1 MNSLIIIPLAI
12 FVTMIGALPFGLV
25 NLSVLDISYRKG
37 QSAAMS
43 LSLGATFIEVVYG
56 LTALVAGGLIGQF
69 IKDHQFARILV
80 LSVPAVAGL
89 YFLLKG
95 KHSEERKT
103 TDRPC
108 FLRGMLLN
116 LVSVQ
121 VLLYWLFAM
130 TYLVAIW
137 EIDHTLVTIILFA
150 VGIWLGKMGVLW
162 LYAAF
167 SNEIYKRMGFLSR
180 NINRIIGV
188 VLIATVVIQI
198 LK

>member
-1 MNSLIIIPLAI
+1 MNPLIIIALAI

-37 QSAAMS
+37 QSAAMN

-69 IKDHQFARILV
+69 IKDHQFVRILV

-89 YFLLKG
+89 YFLLKRN
-95 KHSEERKT
+95 HSEEKKT
-103 TDRPC
+103 ADRPC

-130 TYLVAIW
+130 TYLVAIR
-137 EIDHTLVTIILFA
+137 EFNYTLVTVVLFA
-150 VGIWLGKMGVLW
+150 AGIWLGKMGVLW

-167 SNEIYKRMGFLSR
+167 SKDIYKRMGFLSR
-180 NINRIIGV
+180 NINRVIGF
-188 VLIATVVIQI
+188 VLLVTVIIQI
-198 LK
+198 IK